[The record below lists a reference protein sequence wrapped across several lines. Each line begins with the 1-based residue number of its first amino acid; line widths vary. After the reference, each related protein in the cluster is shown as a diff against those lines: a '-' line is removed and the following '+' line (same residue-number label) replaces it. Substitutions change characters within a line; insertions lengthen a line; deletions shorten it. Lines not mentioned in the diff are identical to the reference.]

1 MVSIYSDLKEEDKWV
16 VLQLLSKRMRKEQF
30 LQEHQIK
37 AIYLSVIGQLD
48 QLMKQEVRIKQ

>member
-16 VLQLLSKRMRKEQF
+16 VLQLLSKRMRKDQF